1 MQMHLHQCRLGDS
14 LSRRIRLNKLEMCM
28 LVLEAFQKTYTVAS
42 IYRAIFTKAIQQI
55 FPSYSTP
62 TISTSAAAT
71 PIPESDTE
79 NHVPGTMLEGETLD
93 TINSGNYQLD
103 NYGMAIAEETDF
115 MNFFMDEGSV
125 FDLWQT
131 WNQI

>member
-1 MQMHLHQCRLGDS
+1 
-14 LSRRIRLNKLEMCM
+14 M
-28 LVLEAFQKTYTVAS
+28 LVLEEFQKTYTVAS

-55 FPSYSTP
+55 FPGYSTP
-62 TISTSAAAT
+62 TIRTSAAAT
-71 PIPESDTE
+71 PVPEFETE
-79 NHVPGTMLEGETLD
+79 NHVPGTMLEGGTFD
-93 TINSGNYQLD
+93 NINSGNYQLD

-115 MNFFMDEGSV
+115 MNSFMDEGSL

>member
-1 MQMHLHQCRLGDS
+1 
-14 LSRRIRLNKLEMCM
+14 M